1 MSRSNDAGHFFQT
14 TDALA
19 TTERKA
25 AKAKNKHGSPIKLS
39 SKVLAI
45 IPGPTG
51 SVLVAEAAGEVKK
64 VTLDSEKIERQ
75 FNSSTAPLTCLAV
88 DPSSDTVFAG
98 SWDKTIY
105 AINKRDGSA
114 KQLQSHTD
122 FVKCLIVAHLDG
134 QPILMSG
141 SSDATI
147 IVWDIAPNNFGN
159 VLHKLKGHAK
169 ALQDFAVDPHD
180 DARSSDSITLFS
192 ASSDR
197 EIRRWHISRTSAYEL
212 PESLEKPILAHDT
225 SVYKL
230 CFDSDGD
237 LWTAS
242 ADKTAKHLVRSRN
255 WEADTTLE
263 HPDFVRDVVPFED
276 LGLVVTACRDEEV
289 RVSDT
294 SSGKLVCTYS
304 GHFEEV
310 TGLAALGDREVVS
323 VSIDGTVRQWS
334 LERAAMAKYHEDL
347 VAAANS
353 GAEGEKDEK
362 KGSTLTA
369 EEEAELAELMS
380 DED

>member
-1 MSRSNDAGHFFQT
+1 MT
-14 TDALA
+14 CLVTDA
-19 TTERKA
+19 
-25 AKAKNKHGSPIKLS
+25 
-39 SKVLAI
+39 
-45 IPGPTG
+45 
-51 SVLVAEAAGEVKK
+51 
-64 VTLDSEKIERQ
+64 
-75 FNSSTAPLTCLAV
+75 
-88 DPSSDTVFAG
+88 SSDTIFAA

-105 AINKRDGSA
+105 AINKSDSST
-114 KQLQSHTD
+114 KQLSSHTD
-122 FVKCLIVAHLDG
+122 FVKCLTIAQLDG
-134 QPILMSG
+134 QPILISG

-147 IVWDIAPNNFGN
+147 IVWDISPSNFGK

-169 ALQDFAVDPHD
+169 ALQDFAIDPHEE
-180 DARSSDSITLFS
+180 SQSPGSITLFS

-197 EIRRWHISRTSAYEL
+197 EIRRWHISRASVGEL

-230 CFDSDGD
+230 HFDSDGD

-263 HPDFVRDVVPFED
+263 HADFVRDVLPFEK

-289 RVSDT
+289 RVWDI
-294 SSGKLVCTYS
+294 SSGKLVCTYR

-310 TGLAALGDREVVS
+310 TGLAALTERKVVS

-334 LERAAMAKYHEDL
+334 LWRPDMAKYQEEL
-347 VAAANS
+347 AKEAAD
-353 GAEGEKDEK
+353 GEGEDKQDEK
-362 KGSTLTA
+362 KGSMLTA